1 MDLKIKAYTMP
12 TDMEEAYQLL
22 QKDDAAI
29 IAGGAWLKLLPK
41 TLSQGIDL
49 SGLKLD
55 SINESEEYYT
65 IGSMVTLRQIETH
78 SSLGT
83 FMGGVLQEAISH
95 IMGVPIRNIATIG
108 GTVAGRYGFSDLLT
122 PLLALKANLV
132 FYTKGQ
138 VSLESYLKEAPKEK
152 DILLQ
157 IIIKKEYG
165 KANYSTVKKTANDFP
180 ILNVSVVKIGSHFRV
195 AVGARPSVA
204 TLAVKSMTYLNDS
217 KILTE
222 EIIEEAARIA
232 VEEIKF
238 GGNAR
243 ASKAYRTQLCKVM
256 VERGIKEVA
265 YENTN

>member
-1 MDLKIKAYTMP
+1 LKINAYTVP
-12 TDMEEAYQLL
+12 TDLEEAYQLL
-22 QKDDAAI
+22 QKEDAAI

-41 TLSQGIDL
+41 TLAHGIDL

-55 SINESEEYYT
+55 TINETEENYS

-78 SSLGT
+78 SSLRT
-83 FMGGVLQEAISH
+83 YMGGVLQEAISH

-122 PLLALKANLV
+122 PLLALRANLV
-132 FYTKGQ
+132 FYKKGQ
-138 VSLESYLKEAPKEK
+138 ITLESYLKEAPKEK

-157 IIIKKEYG
+157 VIIKKEYG
-165 KANYSTVKKTANDFP
+165 TANYTTVKKTANDFP
-180 ILNVSVVKIGSHFRV
+180 ILNVSVMKIGTHFRV

-204 TLAVKSMTYLNDS
+204 TLATKTMAYLNES

-222 EIIEEAARIA
+222 DVIEKAAGIA

-238 GGNAR
+238 GSNAR
-243 ASKAYRTQLCKVM
+243 GSKAYRIQLCKVL

>member
-1 MDLKIKAYTMP
+1 LKIEAYTVP
-12 TDMEEAYQLL
+12 TDLEEAYQLL
-22 QKDDAAI
+22 QKEDAGI

-41 TLSQGIDL
+41 TLVHGIDL

-55 SINESEEYYT
+55 TINETEENYT

-78 SSLGT
+78 SSLRT
-83 FMGGVLQEAISH
+83 YMGGVLQEAISH

-122 PLLALKANLV
+122 PLLALRANLV
-132 FYTKGQ
+132 FYKKGQ
-138 VSLESYLKEAPKEK
+138 ITLESYLKEAPKEK

-157 IIIKKEYG
+157 VIIKKEYG
-165 KANYSTVKKTANDFP
+165 KANYTTVKKTANDFP
-180 ILNVSVVKIGSHFRV
+180 ILNVSVMKIGTHFRV

-204 TLAVKSMTYLNDS
+204 TLATKTMAYLNES
-217 KILTE
+217 KALTE
-222 EIIEEAARIA
+222 EVIEKAAAIA

-238 GGNAR
+238 GSNAR
-243 ASKAYRTQLCKVM
+243 GSKAYRTQLCKVL

>member
-1 MDLKIKAYTMP
+1 MKIKAYTMP
-12 TDMEEAYQLL
+12 NDLEEAYQLL
-22 QKDDAAI
+22 QEEDAGI

-41 TLSQGIDL
+41 TLAPAIDL

-55 SINESEEYYT
+55 TINETEENYT

-78 SSLGT
+78 GSLQT
-83 FMGGVLQEAISH
+83 YMSGVLQEAISH

-132 FYTKGQ
+132 FYKKGQ
-138 VSLESYLKEAPKEK
+138 MTLESFLKEPPKEK
-152 DILLQ
+152 DILLEV
-157 IIIKKEYG
+157 IIKKEYG
-165 KANYSTVKKTANDFP
+165 KANYTTVKKTANDFP
-180 ILNVSVVKIGSHFRV
+180 ILNVSVMKIGSHFRV

-204 TLAVKSMTYLNDS
+204 TLATKTMTYLNES
-217 KILTE
+217 KTLTE
-222 EIIEEAARIA
+222 EVIEEAARIA

-238 GGNAR
+238 GSNAR
-243 ASKAYRTQLCKVM
+243 GSKAYRAQLCKVL

>member
-1 MDLKIKAYTMP
+1 LKIKTYIVP
-12 TDMEEAYQLL
+12 TDLEEAYHML
-22 QKDDAAI
+22 QKDEAGV

-41 TLSQGIDL
+41 TLAYGIDL

-55 SINESEEYYT
+55 TINETEENYT

-78 SSLGT
+78 SSLST
-83 FMGGVLQEAISH
+83 YMGGVLHDAITH

-132 FYTKGQ
+132 FYKKGQ
-138 VSLESYLKEAPKEK
+138 ITLESYLKEAPKDK

-165 KANYSTVKKTANDFP
+165 KAQYTTVKKTANDFP
-180 ILNVSVVKIGSHFRV
+180 ILNVSVMKIGSHYRV

-204 TLAVKSMTYLNDS
+204 VLATRTMAFLNES
-217 KILTE
+217 KVLRE
-222 EIIEEAARIA
+222 EVIEKAAGIA
-232 VEEIKF
+232 VEEVNF
-238 GGNAR
+238 GSNAR
-243 ASKAYRTQLCKVM
+243 GSKAYRTQLCKVL

-265 YENTN
+265 YEDAN

>member
-1 MDLKIKAYTMP
+1 MKIITYSMP
-12 TDMEEAYQLL
+12 SNLEETYQLL
-22 QKDDAAI
+22 QKEDATL

-41 TLSQGIDL
+41 TLAHGIDL

-55 SINESEEYYT
+55 TINETEENYT

-78 SSLGT
+78 SSLRT
-83 FMGGVLQEAISH
+83 YMGGVLQEAISH

-122 PLLALKANLV
+122 PLLALRANLV
-132 FYTKGQ
+132 FYKKGQ
-138 VSLESYLKEAPKEK
+138 ITLESYLKEAPKEK

-157 IIIKKEYG
+157 VILKKEYG
-165 KANYSTVKKTANDFP
+165 KANYTTVKKTANDFP
-180 ILNVSVVKIGSHFRV
+180 IVNVCVMKIGSHFRV

-204 TLAVKSMTYLNDS
+204 IFATKTMAYLNES
-217 KILTE
+217 KTITE
-222 EIIEEAARIA
+222 EVIENAAKIA
-232 VEEIKF
+232 VEEISF
-238 GGNAR
+238 GSNSRG
-243 ASKAYRTQLCKVM
+243 SKAYRAQLCKVL